1 MPAPYTDLLNEA
13 IDDVA
18 ATLTAVSGLRVV
30 TDPSTKLGI
39 IGDPYVPAD
48 GINVAALLSG
58 GFIVEQSTPKPKKP
72 AKTSTDT
79 NEEI

>member
-1 MPAPYTDLLNEA
+1 MIYTIA
-13 IDDVA
+13 
-18 ATLTAVSGLRVV
+18 
-30 TDPSTKLGI
+30 STKLGI
-39 IGDPYVPAD
+39 IGDPYVPVD

-72 AKTSTDT
+72 AKTITDT

>member
-1 MPAPYTDLLNEA
+1 MTYTIA
-13 IDDVA
+13 
-18 ATLTAVSGLRVV
+18 S
-30 TDPSTKLGI
+30 SKLGV
-39 IGDPYVPAD
+39 IGEPFIPAD

-58 GFIVEQSTPKPKKP
+58 GFIVEQSTPKPNKP

>member
-1 MPAPYTDLLNEA
+1 MTYTIA
-13 IDDVA
+13 
-18 ATLTAVSGLRVV
+18 S
-30 TDPSTKLGI
+30 SKLGV
-39 IGDPYVPAD
+39 IGEPFVPVD

>member
-1 MPAPYTDLLNEA
+1 MLRPNSESAGTNSMIYTIA
-13 IDDVA
+13 
-18 ATLTAVSGLRVV
+18 
-30 TDPSTKLGI
+30 STKLGI

-48 GINVAALLSG
+48 GINVAALLFG

-72 AKTSTDT
+72 AKTNTET

>member
-1 MPAPYTDLLNEA
+1 MIYTIA
-13 IDDVA
+13 
-18 ATLTAVSGLRVV
+18 S
-30 TDPSTKLGI
+30 SKLGI
-39 IGDPYVPAD
+39 MGDPYIPAE

-72 AKTSTDT
+72 AKTNADT

>member
-1 MPAPYTDLLNEA
+1 MIYTIA
-13 IDDVA
+13 
-18 ATLTAVSGLRVV
+18 
-30 TDPSTKLGI
+30 STKLGI

-58 GFIVEQSTPKPKKP
+58 GFIVEQSTPKPKKS
-72 AKTSTDT
+72 AKTNTEP

>member
-1 MPAPYTDLLNEA
+1 MTYTIA
-13 IDDVA
+13 
-18 ATLTAVSGLRVV
+18 S
-30 TDPSTKLGI
+30 SKLGI
-39 IGDPYVPAD
+39 IGDPFVPVD

-72 AKTSTDT
+72 AKTNTDT

>member
-1 MPAPYTDLLNEA
+1 MIYTIA
-13 IDDVA
+13 SA
-18 ATLTAVSGLRVV
+18 
-30 TDPSTKLGI
+30 KLGI
-39 IGDPYVPAD
+39 IGDPFVPAD
-48 GINVAALLSG
+48 GINVAALLAG

>member
-1 MPAPYTDLLNEA
+1 MIYT
-13 IDDVA
+13 I
-18 ATLTAVSGLRVV
+18 T
-30 TDPSTKLGI
+30 STKLGI

-72 AKTSTDT
+72 AKTNADT

>member
-1 MPAPYTDLLNEA
+1 MIYTIA
-13 IDDVA
+13 
-18 ATLTAVSGLRVV
+18 
-30 TDPSTKLGI
+30 STKLGT

-72 AKTSTDT
+72 AKTNADT

>member
-1 MPAPYTDLLNEA
+1 MTYTIA
-13 IDDVA
+13 
-18 ATLTAVSGLRVV
+18 S
-30 TDPSTKLGI
+30 SKLGV
-39 IGDPYVPAD
+39 IGDPFVPVD

>member
-1 MPAPYTDLLNEA
+1 MIYTIA
-13 IDDVA
+13 
-18 ATLTAVSGLRVV
+18 
-30 TDPSTKLGI
+30 STKLGI

-48 GINVAALLSG
+48 GINVQALLSG

>member
-1 MPAPYTDLLNEA
+1 MIYT
-13 IDDVA
+13 VA
-18 ATLTAVSGLRVV
+18 SI
-30 TDPSTKLGI
+30 KLGI

-72 AKTSTDT
+72 AKTSTEP

>member
-1 MPAPYTDLLNEA
+1 MTYTIASN
-13 IDDVA
+13 
-18 ATLTAVSGLRVV
+18 
-30 TDPSTKLGI
+30 KLGV
-39 IGDPYVPAD
+39 IGDPFIPAD
-48 GINVAALLSG
+48 GINVAALLKG

>member
-1 MPAPYTDLLNEA
+1 MTYTIA
-13 IDDVA
+13 
-18 ATLTAVSGLRVV
+18 S
-30 TDPSTKLGI
+30 SKLGV
-39 IGDPYVPAD
+39 IGEPFIPAD
-48 GINVAALLSG
+48 GINVAAILSG